1 MFDAYLSRW
10 NLTPDGAPIV
20 THAARLLPVLHRGQ
34 PAMLKVSH
42 EEDEKQGGV
51 LMRWWDGHGAARV
64 LAHDDEAIVLER
76 ATGGRSLAE
85 YARNGR
91 DDEAT
96 RIICGVLQELHA
108 PRPKPLP
115 ELRPLQSWFADL
127 WPAARARGGILA
139 ESARHARVLL
149 DSPVPHLDR
158 LFDYL
163 VPPRLDAAA
172 GIGTALL
179 DLVKAR
185 RSGGFCLWVF
195 ETNTPARGGWRGAA
209 ALFVY
214 AAAFSYAYVQL
225 DAGTGALLLFG
236 AVQVTLLL
244 AGLLRGE
251 RLGGQA
257 LLGFLLALGGLLFLL
272 LPGASAPPLG
282 GALLML
288 LSGLAWGLYT
298 LLGRGGGDPLAVSAG
313 NFLRALAFAAL
324 LLLAFHGQLRLDG
337 AGLAY
342 ALLSGALASGLGYA
356 VWYSALPGL
365 TAIQGAS
372 VQLSVPVLAALCGA
386 LLLGEPL
393 APRLPPATLAV
404 LGGIALILAPRLG
417 RAAREGA

>member
-1 MFDAYLSRW
+1 MPDRRTLL
-10 NLTPDGAPIV
+10 LT
-20 THAARLLPVLHRGQ
+20 VL
-34 PAMLKVSH
+34 AMLAFAGNSLLCRAALKDTAIDAVSFTALRLFS
-42 EEDEKQGGV
+42 GA
-51 LMRWWDGHGAARV
+51 LM
-64 LAHDDEAIVLER
+64 LA
-76 ATGGRSLAE
+76 
-85 YARNGR
+85 
-91 DDEAT
+91 
-96 RIICGVLQELHA
+96 
-108 PRPKPLP
+108 
-115 ELRPLQSWFADL
+115 
-127 WPAARARGGILA
+127 
-139 ESARHARVLL
+139 VLL
-149 DSPVPHLDR
+149 HL
-158 LFDYL
+158 
-163 VPPRLDAAA
+163 
-172 GIGTALL
+172 
-179 DLVKAR
+179 R
-185 RSGGFCLWVF
+185 RRPA
-195 ETNTPARGGWRGAA
+195 TPARGGWRG
-209 ALFVY
+209 